1 LSVWARRGW
10 EVVPFPFEFA
20 AVLRPPTH
28 YAIARNLL
36 AAPDEGD
43 EEVVGLKSVP
53 QSGTVN
59 QFLIRD
65 DALHDLLYVEVEVTS
80 HDVRAELP
88 ENVVVR
94 SRALRSLRLEA
105 ADDSTL
111 VEFEQSF
118 SCLARLAE
126 VKLRKLVNRKDA
138 TLIDIEADLS
148 ISGGDPVRGS
158 KDIFRS
164 YSGQERPL
172 AGATGLT
179 CHWIP

>member
-1 LSVWARRGW
+1 MPFD
-10 EVVPFPFEFA
+10 VVA
-20 AVLRPPTH
+20 S
-28 YAIARNLL
+28 
-36 AAPDEGD
+36 PDKGD
-43 EEVVGLKSVP
+43 EEVMGFKCVREIGAMSE
-53 QSGTVN
+53 
-59 QFLIRD
+59 FLIRN
-65 DALHDLLYVEVEVTS
+65 DALLNLLYVEVEVTS

-94 SRALRSLRLEA
+94 SRALGSLRLEA
-105 ADDSTL
+105 ADNSTL

-118 SCLARLAE
+118 SCLSRLAE
-126 VKLRKLVNRKDA
+126 VKLRKLVNREDA